1 MESNGLI
8 AKLTD
13 LGIETKYLKEAVIN
27 FRFVIIRS
35 IAVFTYTYCAGCD
48 LSMTKIPL
56 AHLAVE

>member
-35 IAVFTYTYCAGCD
+35 IAVFIYTVQVVIC
-48 LSMTKIPL
+48 P
-56 AHLAVE
+56 